1 MEPQETL
8 TLVFARV
15 LTLGAGDNAT
25 AFESV
30 ELREP
35 TAGELEKATRADT
48 QIGVVINLVSSVG
61 RIPRG
66 VAEKMSQRDL
76 GKASAFFGT
85 FTDAGPQEAAAGQ
98 S

>member
-1 MEPQETL
+1 MSQQDTL
-8 TLVFARV
+8 TIVFAKA
-15 LTLGAGDNAT
+15 LLLGSGENAQ
-25 AFESV
+25 AYESV

-66 VAEKMSQRDL
+66 VAEKIGQRDL
-76 GKASAFFGT
+76 SKASTFFGT
-85 FTDAGPQEAAAGQ
+85 FTDAGQPEVEAGQ

>member
-1 MEPQETL
+1 MDQQDTL
-8 TLVFARV
+8 TIVFAKA
-15 LTLGAGDNAT
+15 LLLGSGENAT
-25 AFESV
+25 TYESV

-66 VAEKMSQRDL
+66 VVEKMGQRDL

-85 FTDAGPQEAAAGQ
+85 FSDAGQPEAEAGQ

>member
-1 MEPQETL
+1 MDQQDTL
-8 TLVFARV
+8 TIVFAKA
-15 LTLGAGDNAT
+15 LLLGNGDNAT
-25 AFESV
+25 AYESV

-66 VAEKMSQRDL
+66 VVEKMGQRDL

-85 FTDAGPQEAAAGQ
+85 FSDAGQPEAEAGQ